1 MLEQEQQ
8 HIPDAAIRTG
18 GDDEFPLTARNQA
31 CRTFKING
39 IVSVD
44 AGIEILHHIG
54 KIAFH
59 DITLIQLGNAQLE
72 LLRGDGDIIGNAVHP
87 LGICLADCPLKF
99 HEAAVAQRSGKADD
113 GRIAD
118 VNPFC
123 NLRRG
128 NKTRLRKI
136 IQYKIR
142 NKLLLFCQLYT
153 HELRS

>member
-72 LLRGDGDIIGNAVHP
+72 PLRGMVILSETLFI
-87 LGICLADCPLKF
+87 
-99 HEAAVAQRSGKADD
+99 RSVYAL
-113 GRIAD
+113 RIA
-118 VNPFC
+118 
-123 NLRRG
+123 L
-128 NKTRLRKI
+128 
-136 IQYKIR
+136 
-142 NKLLLFCQLYT
+142 
-153 HELRS
+153 